1 MAKTK
6 IVAWTALLLAIS
18 TLTSFAG
25 EADIHI
31 PDLDKVAFTIFG
43 QHVSGMAILYVG
55 IVICALGALFG
66 LIQYSQ
72 TKALPVHS
80 SMANVSNIIWETC
93 KTYVQQQG
101 KFLVMLWVL
110 IAVCMV
116 FYFVFLPMKDPN
128 NQYSGAQLVGRGL
141 VILLA

>member
-1 MAKTK
+1 T
-6 IVAWTALLLAIS
+6 VLLFAIS
-18 TLTSFAG
+18 CASSFAS

-31 PDLDKVAFTIFG
+31 PNLSQVSFTIFG
-43 QHVSGMAILYVG
+43 QQISGLAILYVG

-66 LIQYSQ
+66 MMQYSQ

-101 KFLVMLWVL
+101 KFLIILWAL
-110 IAVCMV
+110 IAVCMA
-116 FYFVFLPMKDPN
+116 FYFVVLP
-128 NQYSGAQLVGRGL
+128 
-141 VILLA
+141 